1 MTCHLALTYMTH
13 HPFPKWTYHEVMTRW
28 LTPQEQQVWRGFLRL
43 QRDIPASLSRQ
54 LVRDSGLSGAEYA
67 VLVSLSESPGARL
80 RPVGLMEILD
90 WEQSRVSHQ
99 LNRMERRG
107 LIARQECRSD
117 GRGAFVVLTDA
128 GKNALASAAPG
139 HVAMV
144 RRLIFDQ
151 LTEDEINQ
159 FGDICSKILLAVE
172 KARPADGAGASGSCT

>member
-1 MTCHLALTYMTH
+1 
-13 HPFPKWTYHEVMTRW
+13 MTRW
-28 LTPQEQQVWRGFLRL
+28 LTPEEQQVWRGFLRL
-43 QRDIPASLSRQ
+43 QRDVPATLSRQ

-67 VLVSLSESPGARL
+67 VLVSLSETQSERL

-99 LNRMERRG
+99 LTRMERRG
-107 LIARQECRSD
+107 LIARQECPSD

-128 GKNALASAAPG
+128 GRDALASAAPG

-151 LTEDEINQ
+151 LTEDEIQQ
-159 FGDICSKILLAVE
+159 FGDICAKILRAVE
-172 KARPADGAGASGSCT
+172 EAQPSGGCTGPSEGCRS

>member
-1 MTCHLALTYMTH
+1 
-13 HPFPKWTYHEVMTRW
+13 MTRW
-28 LTPQEQQVWRGFLRL
+28 LTPEEQQVWRGFLRL
-43 QRDIPASLSRQ
+43 QRDVPATLSRQ

-67 VLVSLSESPGARL
+67 VLVSLSETQSERL

-99 LNRMERRG
+99 LTRMERRG
-107 LIARQECRSD
+107 LIARQECPSD

-128 GKNALASAAPG
+128 GREALASAAPG

-151 LTEDEINQ
+151 LTEEEIQQ
-159 FGDICSKILLAVE
+159 FGDICAKVLRAVDE
-172 KARPADGAGASGSCT
+172 TQSAGDCAGPSEGCRS